1 MKHAARI
8 DRHETL
14 RGSARIEGTLNRR
27 RRRLVALGGVAL
39 AAPSALFGQ
48 TARRRIAWL
57 AGARG
62 SGSPF
67 FDAFKSSL
75 RDLGYEDGRN
85 IDITAHFSD
94 GTAGRTEELAREIIA
109 AKPAIILS
117 QGATVRTVHSLNPQ
131 LPVIFGFSGDPVE
144 AGFVQSLARPGGN
157 MTGMTFLSLDLV
169 AKRIETLREVL
180 PQLKRVAVLA
190 NPQHAG
196 EKRERSASEQAARGL
211 GLEVVY
217 LPAVTAG
224 EIEPALDA
232 ARQAR
237 CEAVD
242 VYPDA
247 LMAGFAERIAAIA
260 LRQKMASVSGWSLFP
275 DNGLLMS
282 YGPNLRDVYRRIAS
296 YADKI
301 LRGARPADLPVELPT
316 TVEMVVNLRTA
327 RALGLKVPPRLL
339 VRADRVIE

>member
-1 MKHAARI
+1 MDRI
-8 DRHETL
+8 R
-14 RGSARIEGTLNRR
+14 RGL
-27 RRRLVALGGVAL
+27 LALGSSAL
-39 AAPSALFGQ
+39 AAPSIAFGQ
-48 TARRRIAWL
+48 APRRRLAWL

-62 SGSPF
+62 RASPF
-67 FDAFKSSL
+67 LDAFKDGL
-75 RDLGYEDGRN
+75 REFGYEDGRN
-85 IDITAHFSD
+85 IDIAAYFSD
-94 GTAGRTEELAREIIA
+94 GTPGRTEEQAREAIA
-109 AKPAIILS
+109 SRPAILLS
-117 QGATVRTVHSLNPQ
+117 QGATVRTVHQLNPQ
-131 LPVIFGFSGDPVE
+131 LPVVFGFSGDPVE

-169 AKRIETLREVL
+169 AKRIQALREVL

-196 EKRERSASEQAARGL
+196 EKQERNASEQAARGL
-211 GLEVVY
+211 GLEVSY
-217 LPAVTAG
+217 LPATTAA
-224 EIEPALDA
+224 EIEPAMEA
-232 ARQAR
+232 ARRAR

-247 LMAGFAERIAAIA
+247 LMASAAERIAILAMRDK
-260 LRQKMASVSGWSLFP
+260 LASVSGWSLFP
-275 DNGLLMS
+275 ESGMLMS

-316 TVEMVVNLRTA
+316 TVEMIVNLGTA
-327 RALGLKVPPRLL
+327 RALGIKLPQTLL